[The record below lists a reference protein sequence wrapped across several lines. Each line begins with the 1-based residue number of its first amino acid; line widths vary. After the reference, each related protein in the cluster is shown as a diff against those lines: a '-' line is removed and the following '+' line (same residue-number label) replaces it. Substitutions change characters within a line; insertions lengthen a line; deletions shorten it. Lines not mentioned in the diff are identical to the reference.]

1 MSLRHPHLTW
11 LLGLMFLA
19 GLGACGPAP
28 TDKPPRL
35 EPGASLGGPS
45 QSPSVSQS
53 APAPRTDP
61 VTPAASA
68 GALPSIRSP
77 DAHIQA
83 GSGETLIGPDRMSAA
98 LRSPDVRVRLWALD
112 HWEQHAPT
120 KSLDPLIE
128 ALDDEDEDVQEKA
141 SAIIERYWAV
151 EQEQD

>member
-1 MSLRHPHLTW
+1 MHLWCPRLVW
-11 LLGLMFLA
+11 LLGLMLLA
-19 GLGACGPAP
+19 GLGACGPAS

-45 QSPSVSQS
+45 QAPSVSQH

-61 VTPAASA
+61 VTPAAS
-68 GALPSIRSP
+68 LSP
-77 DAHIQA
+77 YGHIQA
-83 GSGETLIGPDRMSAA
+83 QPTETLVGPDWMSAA
-98 LRSPDVRVRLWALD
+98 LASPDVRVRLWALD

-120 KSLDPLIE
+120 GLIDPLIE

-151 EQEQD
+151 EQELD